1 MSEIKPN
8 HICKNRLC
16 TKGADGKRK
25 HYYACNFCDK
35 HQNWRSVACSFE
47 CYLAYMEQVS
57 EARSKNQDIPV
68 VPERTDMTRKE
79 VEELIN
85 MPDEIVIAQTKEQ
98 LRDYINADGSVD
110 FARAVDEINR
120 ELDEMQSPLI
130 HE

>member
-16 TKGADGKRK
+16 AKGPDGGRK

-35 HQNWRSVACSFE
+35 HHNWRSVACSFE

-57 EARSKNQDIPV
+57 EARNKGNDLPV
-68 VPERTDMTRKE
+68 APERTDMTKKE
-79 VEELIN
+79 IEELIN
-85 MPDEIVIAQTKEQ
+85 MPDDIVIAQTKEQ

-120 ELDEMQSPLI
+120 ELDEKAISA
-130 HE
+130 HS

>member
-1 MSEIKPN
+1 
-8 HICKNRLC
+8 
-16 TKGADGKRK
+16 
-25 HYYACNFCDK
+25 
-35 HQNWRSVACSFE
+35 
-47 CYLAYMEQVS
+47 MEQVS